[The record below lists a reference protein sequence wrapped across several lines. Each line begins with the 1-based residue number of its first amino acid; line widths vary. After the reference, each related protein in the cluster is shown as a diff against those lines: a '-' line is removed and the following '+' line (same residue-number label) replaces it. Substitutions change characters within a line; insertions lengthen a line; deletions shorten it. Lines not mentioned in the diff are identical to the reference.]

1 MTSMSEP
8 SLYSTPISPVTD
20 PAARPEGGERGV
32 VYVATKDARFVEEAA
47 LSAITMKQAAPGLPV
62 WLYTDQAEC
71 PLNRL
76 NVFDHVEIIE
86 TCTDYE
92 DVSAGAKI
100 DRLRVLT
107 NAPFERF
114 QGSHQRFLARG
125 VDHRLLSG
133 PGGSLTGHDRD
144 P

>member
-1 MTSMSEP
+1 MTNTNGPLSS
-8 SLYSTPISPVTD
+8 STPISPVTE
-20 PAARPEGGERGV
+20 PSPRPEGGERGV

-62 WLYTDQAEC
+62 WLYTDQADC

-107 NAPFERF
+107 NAPFERC
-114 QGSHQRFLARG
+114 
-125 VDHRLLSG
+125 
-133 PGGSLTGHDRD
+133 
-144 P
+144 